1 MPTFS
6 SMPNNLQNMDT
17 NHIKSRTGSNSK
29 GRVTDVPK
37 SKALV
42 VGNYR
47 PDYNKMYHLAYYNR
61 TDDNA
66 LDANAFRARPLK
78 QWRKQY
84 GDVNSKQTFNNK
96 NLIYYMDKPGGYIVR
111 PYEAQC
117 DCSGSISMVTDFN
130 LGRITS
136 ENKVGN
142 LNTVNS
148 SSDKTELK
156 DYYENYVN
164 NTSPYI
170 TCLKLCDPPS
180 NARKRTQSQTNIN
193 ANPALPKYYQTN
205 ASYLQSRC
213 QTYKQK
219 SFNYENVS
227 NTSIEGVEFNA
238 NCCPSNSNC
247 KKTIYKPNNSK
258 FAVQGAVDSSSRI
271 ARLKLDAINTY
282 ASNSD
287 NGNFGLG
294 NALPNA
300 YAYSSNP
307 ETPYTNKS
315 KYQKPVN
322 HHQITKGGKGHK
334 IKCGKGMCFL

>member
-6 SMPNNLQNMDT
+6 SIPNNLQHMNA
-17 NHIKSRTGSNSK
+17 NHMKSRTGANSK
-29 GRVTDVPK
+29 GQKSDVPK

-61 TDDNA
+61 TDNNA
-66 LDANAFRARPLK
+66 LDANAFRSRPIK
-78 QWRKQY
+78 HWRKQY

-96 NLIYYMDKPGGYIVR
+96 NLIYYTDKPGGYIVR
-111 PYEAQC
+111 PYELQC
-117 DCSGSISMVTDFN
+117 DCSGSISMVSDFN

-136 ENKVGN
+136 ENKVGK
-142 LNTVNS
+142 LNNVNS
-148 SSDKTELK
+148 STDKTELK
-156 DYYENYVN
+156 NYYENNVN
-164 NTSPYI
+164 KLNPYI
-170 TCLKLCDPPS
+170 SCLKLCDPPS
-180 NARKRTQSQTNIN
+180 DARKRTQSQTNIN

-219 SFNYENVS
+219 SFNYENV
-227 NTSIEGVEFNA
+227 TSSSTESVEFNA

-247 KKTIYKPNNSK
+247 KKSIYKPNNSK

-300 YAYSSNP
+300 YAYSGNP

-334 IKCGKGMCFL
+334 TKCRKGMCFL